1 MLKNCRKNYKG
12 FTLLELLVVV
22 LIIGILAAI
31 ALPQY
36 KLAVDKSRFAA
47 LMDITK
53 ALTSANERFYLT
65 NGRYSTN
72 LNELDVEIKANR
84 ISNDGATAF
93 FDWGKC
99 RLLNQRQV
107 YCINNKKLQNEFTIF
122 YYFSDHP
129 VYRRQSLC
137 IAFTTQSNS
146 RYAKLCKSIGTYYVT
161 DKGCT
166 ESPSGSCRVY
176 KITG

>member
-1 MLKNCRKNYKG
+1 MKNKLG

-31 ALPQY
+31 AFPQY
-36 KLAVDKSRFAA
+36 QLAVDKSRFAA
-47 LMDITK
+47 LMNITK

-84 ISNDGATAF
+84 ISKEGTTAY

-99 RLLNQRQV
+99 KLHNQRQV
-107 YCINNKKLQNEFTIF
+107 YCINNKNLQNEFTIF
-122 YYFSDHP
+122 YYFSDHST
-129 VYRRQSLC
+129 YRRQSLC
-137 IAFTTQSNS
+137 MAFTTQSNS
-146 RYAKLCKSIGTYYVT
+146 RYAKLCKSMGNYYVT
-161 DKGCT
+161 DNGCT

-176 KITG
+176 QIK

>member
-1 MLKNCRKNYKG
+1 MKNKLG

-22 LIIGILAAI
+22 LIIGILAGI

-36 KLAVDKSRFAA
+36 QLAVDKSRFAA

-53 ALTSANERFYLT
+53 AMASANERFYLA
-65 NGRYSTN
+65 NGRYSTK
-72 LNELDVEIKANR
+72 LNELDVEIKANS
-84 ISNDGATAF
+84 ISNDSATAF

-107 YCINNKKLQNEFTIF
+107 YCMNNKNLQNEFTIF

-129 VYRRQSLC
+129 VYRRQSFCMALTGG
-137 IAFTTQSNS
+137 ANS
-146 RYAKLCKSIGTYYVT
+146 RYDKLCKSFGNYRLT
-161 DKGCT
+161 DNGCT
-166 ESPSGSCRVY
+166 ESPSGNCRVY
-176 KITG
+176 QIK